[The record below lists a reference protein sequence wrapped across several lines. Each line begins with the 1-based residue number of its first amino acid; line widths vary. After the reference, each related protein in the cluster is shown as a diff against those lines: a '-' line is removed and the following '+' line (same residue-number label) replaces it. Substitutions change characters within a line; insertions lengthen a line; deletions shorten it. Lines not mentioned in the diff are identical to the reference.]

1 MCKLGGHGELIRKKH
16 GLTFRRLRALLRLG
30 GSRCGAAQHTASSI
44 DILALAARASRAKKL
59 PFALDPRFSPLNL
72 DKMTFKAFVDLIKAA
87 GTPAKRPAQPA
98 AQPTLAA
105 AQSTATAA
113 AAALPSDDAAPV
125 RRNRL
130 ARRLKVLVRDMN
142 GLVCVVLWGV
152 GAGQQHGFWE
162 PAAAAVCSLAT
173 ACALSLAHGARSWQH
188 GVRLADSPSIVRRL
202 HLQTCLSLAHNTPPS
217 PQLAQRKAKRTGEL
231 APAVLVAQEE
241 EPTLQQ
247 AEDQPTAPQEEDQP
261 TQEEARPPQEELPLV
276 ANDYGLTPEERALIQ
291 ALVSGMMERV
301 VARQT
306 AAAGDKAA
314 AALLLAR
321 LLARVSP
328 LFARKSVGGAESGND
343 NSGSGNDSGDN
354 DDGACSPAAGGKVD
368 KAASGAALKAKLAGA
383 WSAARKSLLL
393 PRLRRRTTVEREDV
407 AASDSPA
414 TAGVSAVV
422 IAAPAALEGAA
433 VNGQQAGGQ
442 AVGKSS
448 GKKAGAVLAKV
459 KRGLCFSV

>member
-1 MCKLGGHGELIRKKH
+1 M
-16 GLTFRRLRALLRLG
+16 
-30 GSRCGAAQHTASSI
+30 AAW
-44 DILALAARASRAKKL
+44 
-59 PFALDPRFSPLNL
+59 
-72 DKMTFKAFVDLIKAA
+72 
-87 GTPAKRPAQPA
+87 
-98 AQPTLAA
+98 
-105 AQSTATAA
+105 
-113 AAALPSDDAAPV
+113 
-125 RRNRL
+125 RL
-130 ARRLKVLVRDMN
+130 AGRNNPLL
-142 GLVCVVLWGV
+142 
-152 GAGQQHGFWE
+152 
-162 PAAAAVCSLAT
+162 
-173 ACALSLAHGARSWQH
+173 LSLFST
-188 GVRLADSPSIVRRL
+188 VCRL
-202 HLQTCLSLAHNTPPS
+202 HSQTCLSLAHNTPPS
-217 PQLAQRKAKRTGEL
+217 PQLAQRKAKRTGEP
-231 APAVLVAQEE
+231 APVVVVAQEE
-241 EPTLQQ
+241 EPTPQ
-247 AEDQPTAPQEEDQP
+247 AEPAPQEEDQP
-261 TQEEARPPQEELPLV
+261 TQEEAQPPQEELPLV
-276 ANDYGLTPEERALIQ
+276 TNEYGLTPEERVLIH

-314 AALLLAR
+314 ASLLLAR

-433 VNGQQAGGQ
+433 VNGQQAVGQ

-448 GKKAGAVLAKV
+448 GKKASAVLVKV